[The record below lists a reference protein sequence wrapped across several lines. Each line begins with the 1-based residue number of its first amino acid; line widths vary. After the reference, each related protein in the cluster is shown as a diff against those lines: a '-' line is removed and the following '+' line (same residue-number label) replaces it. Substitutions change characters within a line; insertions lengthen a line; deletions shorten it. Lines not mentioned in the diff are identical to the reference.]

1 MHNIIFYV
9 IIIKLYVI
17 YQLPNQL
24 LIYIIYELK
33 QLLVYPNLVSKK
45 YNISL
50 YITFMHPFTV
60 YNLRVYWMFDI
71 FSIFLYIQRSLCIT
85 KFSKIRLWMI
95 AISKKNRGYE
105 YVRWIIVYII
115 FRESLKQTSHGY
127 YDVRGKVNTY
137 GVNYTRIWRVHMD
150 SHCTCAPFRKM
161 SFAYI

>member
-60 YNLRVYWMFDI
+60 YNLRVY
-71 FSIFLYIQRSLCIT
+71 
-85 KFSKIRLWMI
+85 
-95 AISKKNRGYE
+95 
-105 YVRWIIVYII
+105 
-115 FRESLKQTSHGY
+115 
-127 YDVRGKVNTY
+127 
-137 GVNYTRIWRVHMD
+137 
-150 SHCTCAPFRKM
+150 
-161 SFAYI
+161 